1 MPVLALL
8 ANLYRGDFLEQDPP
22 SGDWHLDRQGT
33 LRRRYLEALARL
45 GNACMAHRRW
55 RDAEEAWRQLIARDE
70 LDETGYRMVMRCC
83 EELGDRREGVR
94 MYERLVTVLRRQLD
108 AEPDDETVALA
119 GRLQG
124 GISV

>member
-1 MPVLALL
+1 
-8 ANLYRGDFLEQDPP
+8 
-22 SGDWHLDRQGT
+22 
-33 LRRRYLEALARL
+33 
-45 GNACMAHRRW
+45 
-55 RDAEEAWRQLIARDE
+55 
-70 LDETGYRMVMRCC
+70 MVMRCC